1 LHLSTIDEKGDPN
14 IDQTWSFHVQ
24 TQFILELDDNQ
35 NKAINLKNHD
45 TFSFYID
52 ERRKGRY

>member
-1 LHLSTIDEKGDPN
+1 MKKEIQIFIKHGPFMHL
-14 IDQTWSFHVQ
+14 Q
-24 TQFILELDDNQ
+24 TQFMLELEDNQ